1 VKKKKLDTDQFLD
14 GVDRSMTEKEDDYRR
29 LAGNYQV
36 VISDLSEEDGGG
48 YLASVPDLPGCMAD
62 GETAEEAAD
71 EARDAIE
78 AYLNALND
86 QEAAG
91 SG

>member
-1 VKKKKLDTDQFLD
+1 MTSFD
-14 GVDRSMTEKEDDYRR
+14 GKTTPRQV
-29 LAGNYQV
+29 GNYEV
-36 VISDLSEEDGGG
+36 VISELSKEDGGG

-62 GETAEEAAD
+62 GETVDEAAE

-78 AYLNALND
+78 AYLKALD
-86 QEAAG
+86 DHEAAG